1 MKKILIFL
9 SFFLFFNASFFN
21 PILDT
26 NNIEIEINR
35 LVGEDISITWSVNYD
50 TYDYIVMEI
59 SHRNNDEKYELSS
72 SEGEVKLCC
81 YPDYVRVTI
90 TVFVTKIEDVTG

>member
-59 SHRNNDEKYELSS
+59 SHRNNDEKYELSR
-72 SEGEVKLCC
+72 LL
-81 YPDYVRVTI
+81 
-90 TVFVTKIEDVTG
+90 